1 MALPLVFSSLIV
13 TRKDNKWQKEKRERS
28 VKKKNGKR
36 NNLEK
41 KTTSNHFSVE
51 NPFSLSHNSSHR
63 KHHPVQKNSEVCV
76 MNDVQE
82 HQSQS
87 PLMFAMAFAQ
97 KPQVPHM
104 LTPLP
109 SLTLPSTHFLP
120 FTRDCP
126 LVRDAFVHVC
136 SVGTQQ
142 LLKMAPSHFHI
153 IQPSTL
159 TVFSSLFQ
167 PSLNTPWLET
177 ITLLFSP
184 LSLEIVW
191 LARCQSAL

>member
-1 MALPLVFSSLIV
+1 MALPLVLSSLIV

-41 KTTSNHFSVE
+41 KTTSNQFSVE

-63 KHHPVQKNSEVCV
+63 KHHPVQKISEVCV

-97 KPQVPHM
+97 KTASATHADTVT
-104 LTPLP
+104 LTH
-109 SLTLPSTHFLP
+109 SSINTLP

-126 LVRDAFVHVC
+126 FMRDAFVHVC
-136 SVGTQQ
+136 GVGTQQ

-159 TVFSSLFQ
+159 TVFSSLPHSTHPVFR
-167 PSLNTPWLET
+167 P
-177 ITLLFSP
+177 
-184 LSLEIVW
+184 
-191 LARCQSAL
+191 